1 MLLSDSAWTPLN
13 PYVLKKTILSAV
25 EKHLSELPLAILDAA
40 GKTGR
45 ADDMTAVVL
54 RITK

>member
-1 MLLSDSAWTPLN
+1 MLLTDGAWTPQN

-25 EKHLSELPLAILDAA
+25 GKHFSELPLAILDVA
-40 GKTGR
+40 GKTGP
-45 ADDMTAVVL
+45 ADDMTAVAL